1 MMVIN
6 AVIFLIDSRLGALL
20 LLLTAAYYM
29 FFTKGSIY
37 EKLLHLIVYSAPYYS
52 FSIFGDRQRLSMCI
66 VATLVLCVLLT
77 IRAFKNRTK
86 FNTAVVYKLLLFLI
100 FFIAYGLSL
109 LFGSRAKKDTVF
121 DTYQL
126 VILAY
131 LVIIVSIS
139 KNEVLRDIDTGL
151 LMKLFIRG
159 VCAIAIALYIQYGV
173 HHLLGNRLGYIY
185 QYRSGRVIYNIYFN
199 TKSVLSLYISV
210 GMLYYFI
217 EFLKNKRLADLV
229 WLGLLTGTFFMNNS
243 RTGLGCF
250 AICAV
255 LYCLRN
261 FKQTIRSVKVVA
273 VLILACIA
281 GLYIIHFM
289 MGTRSGLESIADD
302 NGRAEQIVAAFKVLP
317 QYIFYGLGGSAMDY
331 RMSSI
336 GIGIHN
342 FFVAYL
348 VQFGVIGGMAVN
360 VLLLFPIFS
369 PKNPYWYYVCCV
381 VIGGMFFTGWQNAL
395 YIVPV
400 YILFLLTNNKHNGG
414 IKNATS

>member
-1 MMVIN
+1 MMVMN
-6 AVIFLIDSRLGALL
+6 AVAFLINSRLGALL

-29 FFTKGSIY
+29 LTTKGSIY
-37 EKLLHLIVYSAPYYS
+37 EKLLHLIVYSVPYYS

-109 LFGSRAKKDTVF
+109 LFGSRAKKDTVI

-126 VILAY
+126 VVLVY
-131 LVIIVSIS
+131 LTVIISIS

-273 VLILACIA
+273 VLLLVGVA

-289 MGTRSGLESIADD
+289 MGSRSGLESIADD
-302 NGRAEQIVAAFKVLP
+302 NGRAEQIVAAFKLLP
-317 QYIFYGLGGSAMDY
+317 KYIFYGLGGSAMDY

-336 GIGIHN
+336 GMVIHN
-342 FFVAYL
+342 FFIAYPI
-348 VQFGVIGGMAVN
+348 QFGVLGGLAVN
-360 VLLLFPIFS
+360 VLLISPAFS
-369 PKNPYWYYVCCV
+369 PKNPYWYYACCV
-381 VIGGMFFTGWQNAL
+381 LIGGMLFANWQNTL
-395 YIVPV
+395 CIVPV
-400 YILFLLTNNKHNGG
+400 YIFFFLEEGKQHTLK
-414 IKNATS
+414 SQP